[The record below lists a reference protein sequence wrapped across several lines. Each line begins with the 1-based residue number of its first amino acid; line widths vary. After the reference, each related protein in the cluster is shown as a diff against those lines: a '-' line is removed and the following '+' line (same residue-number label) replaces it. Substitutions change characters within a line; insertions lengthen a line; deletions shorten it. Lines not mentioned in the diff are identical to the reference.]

1 MAINNTAGI
10 IFDSNI
16 PIITNTTVNTIRL
29 ETGIA
34 QHASSYY
41 ISASPNPASTNIAF
55 DFSKDQF
62 EYASLTIRTV
72 DGRTVLVNNKITST
86 ENINIEF
93 LHR

>member
-1 MAINNTAGI
+1 MVINNTTGI

-62 EYASLTIRTV
+62 SMQ
-72 DGRTVLVNNKITST
+72 VLLSEQWIA
-86 ENINIEF
+86 EPCW
-93 LHR
+93 